1 VIACAPNSLN
11 KPFHVEHKFMLTIAI
26 TAVALAVAHI
36 GLTVIGAFILS
47 SVLERI
53 EPKPNNQ

>member
-47 SVLERI
+47 AVL